1 MGSREY
7 RIVIPDAVREWTE
20 DWLPVEG
27 IKLVFNG
34 DNVEIHLT
42 DDLAF
47 AKKAEQEPRIAA
59 KPDEPIN
66 IRWR

>member
-1 MGSREY
+1 
-7 RIVIPDAVREWTE
+7 
-20 DWLPVEG
+20 
-27 IKLVFNG
+27 LVFNG